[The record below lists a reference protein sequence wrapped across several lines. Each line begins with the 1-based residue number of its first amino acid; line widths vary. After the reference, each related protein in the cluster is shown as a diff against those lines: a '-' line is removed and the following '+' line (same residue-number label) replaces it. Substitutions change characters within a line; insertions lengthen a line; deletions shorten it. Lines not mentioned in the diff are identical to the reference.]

1 MKITYREFIHS
12 LLVGARML
20 DETCPQ
26 IKTED
31 IIWRMW
37 SFDDAGVHYI
47 GKKLSETQLTERLL
61 NAVRERIRAMK
72 IGEAK

>member
-1 MKITYREFIHS
+1 MTITYREFIHS
-12 LLVGARML
+12 LLLGARML

-47 GKKLSETQLTERLL
+47 EPEERDKQKW
-61 NAVRERIRAMK
+61 NAWRPYIDAGVRQ
-72 IGEAK
+72 